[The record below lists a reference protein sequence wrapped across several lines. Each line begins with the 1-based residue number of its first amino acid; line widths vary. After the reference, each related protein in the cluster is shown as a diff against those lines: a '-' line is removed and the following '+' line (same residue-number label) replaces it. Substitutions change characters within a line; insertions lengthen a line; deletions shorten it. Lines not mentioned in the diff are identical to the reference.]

1 VVFVFTGDYD
11 HPVSHDG
18 RKMDHLVCNKK
29 LGPVLRLKVSMLACV
44 VIISG
49 PTIVFAEPLFF
60 DCHRTF
66 EHTYPDEK
74 LENHQGPIDWTTQ
87 IMIDAERG
95 AVEWPGGGTNDY
107 CARESD
113 WMQGAAM
120 PFMKKVIKDCT
131 TLQISQTTYEFN
143 TTTVFRVKVSDQPS
157 IPEQEAHIWASGKL
171 NRITGE
177 FSADERM
184 RGSNSDSFDYTVWKM
199 TCVPAQ
205 RKF

>member
-1 VVFVFTGDYD
+1 MCYYFRAD
-11 HPVSHDG
+11 
-18 RKMDHLVCNKK
+18 
-29 LGPVLRLKVSMLACV
+29 
-44 VIISG
+44 
-49 PTIVFAEPLFF
+49 IVFAEPLFLIV
-60 DCHRTF
+60 T
-66 EHTYPDEK
+66 ELLSTHTPDEK

-87 IMIDAERG
+87 NKIDAERG

-131 TLQISQTTYEFN
+131 TLQTSETTYEFN
-143 TTTVFRVKVSDQPS
+143 TATVFRVKVSDQPS
-157 IPEQEAHIWASGKL
+157 IPEQQAHIWASGKR

-177 FSADERM
+177 FSADQGM